1 MHQTLSIET
10 PKTKS
15 VVLPE
20 AKPNSNHSRWDFAP
34 LDKKSF
40 VPMYYQIQSQLLQMI
55 QSGKLRPGD
64 ALPSEDELRRACG
77 VSRMTARH
85 ALQALEKEGFAL
97 RHKGQGS
104 FVSQPRVEKDIMH
117 LAGFTAEM
125 RALGLK
131 ASSRLL
137 SAEIIPALAE
147 VASRLHIE
155 IATPVFYLRRLRCAD
170 NLPVAI
176 EEAWLAREQ
185 FPGIDKIDFTSVSLY
200 QTLRERY
207 GIRVSR
213 ADEIL
218 EARSATRQQAEL
230 LELPR
235 HASLL
240 AMTRTLWSADGKPV
254 ETAHSVYRGD
264 RYRAVLSIPA
274 TAVE

>member
-1 MHQTLSIET
+1 MHETLSIE
-10 PKTKS
+10 PAKIKS
-15 VVLPE
+15 VVPE
-20 AKPNSNHSRWDFAP
+20 LKPASNHRRWDFAP

-55 QSGKLRPGD
+55 QSGELRPGD

-85 ALQALEKEGFAL
+85 ALQALENQGFAS

-117 LAGFTAEM
+117 LSGFTAEM
-125 RALGLK
+125 RALGLMP
-131 ASSRLL
+131 SSRVLG
-137 SAEIIPALAE
+137 AETVPASAE

-155 IATPVFYLRRLRCAD
+155 IGSPVFYLRRLRCAD
-170 NLPVAI
+170 GLPVAI
-176 EEAWLAREQ
+176 EEVWLARGQ
-185 FPGIDKIDFTSVSLY
+185 FPGIDKIDFTSASLY
-200 QTLRERY
+200 RTLRERY
-207 GIRVSR
+207 GVRVSR
-213 ADEIL
+213 ADEII
-218 EARSATRQQAEL
+218 EARSANRQQAEL

-235 HASLL
+235 NASLL
-240 AMTRTLWSADGKPV
+240 AMTRTLWSVDGKPV

>member
-1 MHQTLSIET
+1 MHQTLNIET

-15 VVLPE
+15 IVPE
-20 AKPNSNHSRWDFAP
+20 VKTNSGPRRWDFAP

-55 QSGKLRPGD
+55 QTGKLRPGD

-85 ALQALEKEGFAL
+85 ALQALESQGLAL

-117 LAGFTAEM
+117 LSGFTAEM

-131 ASSRLL
+131 PSSRVLN
-137 SAEIIPALAE
+137 AETVLTTAE
-147 VASRLHIE
+147 VASRLQIP
-155 IATPVFYLRRLRCAD
+155 IGSPGFYLRRLRCAD
-170 NLPVAI
+170 GLPVAI
-176 EEAWLAREQ
+176 EEVWLAREQ
-185 FPGIDKIDFTSVSLY
+185 FPGIDKLDFASISLY

-213 ADEIL
+213 ADEII
-218 EARSATRQQAEL
+218 EARSANRQQAEL

-235 HASLL
+235 NASLL
-240 AMTRTLWSADGKPV
+240 AITRTLWSIDGKPV
-254 ETAHSVYRGD
+254 ETAQSVYRGD
-264 RYRAVLSIPA
+264 RYRAVLAIPA
-274 TAVE
+274 TTVE